1 MRFCND
7 WDLLR
12 REPALLRE
20 ARVVASRLVTLN
32 TTWSGVSGTVTAMTF
47 DGDTPV
53 RPGMLAWV
61 VQRDLAGVVIGL
73 GTQLLQVAMPHDL
86 LPASAGTESPEME
99 AGPGDGA
106 TTTEVWTFPQTSAAS
121 ARVALLL
128 GVAEDDVTL
137 DREPLRE
144 PAALWALASIFASL
158 ASLDR
163 RLVNDGLGRGFTFAD
178 PLWKLAE
185 RYERLGW
192 RAVRQLSVTRSSGAL
207 RPGTGVAIRG

>member
-1 MRFCND
+1 MPFCND

-32 TTWSGVSGTVTAMTF
+32 TTWSGVNGTVTAMTF

-86 LPASAGTESPEME
+86 LPASAETDSPEMQ

-121 ARVALLL
+121 SRLTLLL
-128 GVAEDDVTL
+128 GVAEDDATL

-163 RLVNDGLGRGFTFAD
+163 RLINDGLGRGFTFYE

-192 RAVRQLSVTRSSGAL
+192 RAVRQLAVTRGAGTL
-207 RPGTGVAIRG
+207 RPGTAMAVRG